1 MFSGICIF
9 IWLFED
15 IQMAIC
21 VLIPTYCRAADKRE
35 EKKILRELG
44 EKSKCYREREEEAD
58 LQKWESARLR
68 EVGGVGTHTDQQ
80 SCHILYKALSSFL
93 SYRPIIAFLFSRPM
107 ENCFASVGL
116 TIVITHLGVQ

>member
-1 MFSGICIF
+1 
-9 IWLFED
+9 
-15 IQMAIC
+15 MAIC

-35 EKKILRELG
+35 EKKILREVG
-44 EKSKCYREREEEAD
+44 EEIQMLQREREEEAD
-58 LQKWESARLR
+58 LHQKWESARLR

-107 ENCFASVGL
+107 ENCFPSVGL
-116 TIVITHLGVQ
+116 TIVITHLGVQQHCQT

>member
-1 MFSGICIF
+1 
-9 IWLFED
+9 
-15 IQMAIC
+15 MAIC

-35 EKKILRELG
+35 EKKILREVG
-44 EKSKCYREREEEAD
+44 EIQMLQREREEEAD
-58 LQKWESARLR
+58 LHQKWESARLR

-107 ENCFASVGL
+107 ENCFPSVGL
-116 TIVITHLGVQ
+116 TIVITHLGVQQHCQT